1 MPPGPDARA
10 LLTKAFFTKAWR
22 TVDGGLMLAV
32 RVTPRGG
39 RDRIDG
45 LDVMSDGREVL
56 RLRVRAAPEDGE
68 ANAAVVRLMAATL
81 KIPRGDV
88 ELVSG
93 ATARIKQLRL
103 RGDAEWLAAALTKLT
118 GPAKETT

>member
-10 LLTKAFFTKAWR
+10 GFTKAWR
-22 TVDGGLMLAV
+22 TMDGGLMLAV

-68 ANAAVVRLMAATL
+68 ANAAVMKLVAATL

-88 ELVSG
+88 ELAAG

-103 RGDAEWLAAALTKLT
+103 RGDAMLLAAALTKLT